1 MTRPSSPCCPPP
13 RRYVMELAHVN
24 ISRFVCSIARYVGLP
39 VAAVRV
45 E

>member
-13 RRYVMELAHVN
+13 QRYAMELAHAK
-24 ISRFVCSIARYVGLP
+24 ISLFVCSIAAYVGLP
-39 VAAVRV
+39 GAAVRV